1 MIEDYIVTQMKI
13 DSIKKYGALDL
24 VWQVF
29 LEFEAPDY
37 SEEGIQEFKNF
48 IDLNSIEQ
56 KIDKNE
62 MLFWGCFWGENIVG
76 VAATRQPC
84 HISLLFVDQEHHR
97 KGIGRE
103 LLSNI
108 TSFYREAGVNREM
121 TVNSSPYAVEI
132 YHKLGFI
139 DTDTEQL
146 VNGIRFTPMR
156 YRFSN
161 KNKN

>member
-1 MIEDYIVTQMKI
+1 MIEDYIVTQMNK

-29 LEFEAPDY
+29 LEFEAPEY
-37 SEEGIQEFKNF
+37 SDEGIQEFKNF

-62 MLFWGCFWGENIVG
+62 MLFWGCFCGENIVG
-76 VAATRQPC
+76 VVATRQPC
-84 HISLLFVDQEHHR
+84 HISLLFVDKEHHR
-97 KGIGRE
+97 QGIGRE
-103 LLSNI
+103 LLSTI
-108 TSFYREAGVNREM
+108 TSFYKEAGVNREM

-132 YHKLGFI
+132 YHKLGFM

-146 VNGIRFTPMR
+146 VNGIRFTPMK
-156 YRFSN
+156 YVFS
-161 KNKN
+161 

>member
-1 MIEDYIVTQMKI
+1 MIKDYIVTQMNI
-13 DSIKKYGALDL
+13 DSIKKHGALDL

-37 SEEGIQEFKNF
+37 SEEGIQEFKKF

-56 KIDKNE
+56 KINKNE
-62 MLFWGCFWGENIVG
+62 ILFWGCFSGENIVG

-84 HISLLFVDQEHHR
+84 HISLLFVDKEHHR
-97 KGIGRE
+97 QGIGRE
-103 LLSNI
+103 LLSTI
-108 TSFYREAGVNREM
+108 TFFFKEEGVNREM

-146 VNGIRFTPMR
+146 VNGIRFTPMK
-156 YRFSN
+156 YIFS
-161 KNKN
+161 